1 MKLTFKQ
8 IEPFVQNPD
17 KAARVILVY
26 GPDGGLMN
34 ERSKIVCHTI
44 VPDLNDPFNVVIF
57 NPEQILADNALFYDE
72 AQAQSMMG
80 GQRLILI
87 RQGADSLHTIIK
99 SYLENPSN
107 DTLVVIEA
115 GDLGARSSLRKL
127 CETSKNAA
135 AVPCYVDDEG
145 NIANIIRT
153 MCLHAGYGIDRD
165 ALQAYAASL
174 VGDRAIAR
182 NEIEKLIIYKG
193 FHDDYQGFDGA
204 SLGQKIGT
212 ISMDDIMACSGDIRD
227 WSMDTLIYAV
237 GDGNLKTAH
246 SIIESLFRD
255 QVVPIVIMRSVQNHF
270 WRLYATKAKMAS
282 GQNIEQACKALTPP
296 LFWKVQNAFKSQ
308 LSRWSLPAL
317 ESALD
322 SLNKAEAMTK
332 KSGYDAQSVLQ
343 QCLMQLCRYNPHRR
357 SA

>member
-17 KAARVILVY
+17 KAARVVLVY
-26 GPDGGLMN
+26 GPDQGLMS
-34 ERSKIVCHTI
+34 ERAKTICHT
-44 VPDLNDPFNVVIF
+44 VVNDLHDPFNVVIF
-57 NPEQILADNALFYDE
+57 NPDQILSDNALFFDE
-72 AQAQSMMG
+72 TQAQSMMG

-87 RQGADSLHTIIK
+87 RQGADSLHTLIK
-99 SYLENPSN
+99 SYLENAS
-107 DTLVVIEA
+107 DETLVVIEA

-145 NIANIIRT
+145 NLSSIIRD
-153 MCLHAGYGIDRD
+153 MCMHAGYAIDRD
-165 ALQAYAASL
+165 ALQTYASAL

-193 FHDDYQGFDGA
+193 FHENYKGFEGNP
-204 SLGQKIGT
+204 LGQKIGT
-212 ISMDDIMACSGDIRD
+212 ITIDDIMACSGDIRD

-237 GDGNLKTAH
+237 ADGNLKAAH
-246 SIIESLFRD
+246 SITESLFRD
-255 QVVPIVIMRSVQNHF
+255 QVVPIVIIRSVQNHF
-270 WRLYATKAKMAS
+270 WRLYSTKSKMAN

-308 LSRWSLPAL
+308 LSRWTLPAL

-322 SLNKAEAMTK
+322 ALNKAEVFTK
-332 KSGYDAQSVLQ
+332 KSGYDAESITE
-343 QCLMQLCRYNPHRR
+343 QCLTQLCRYNPHRR
-357 SA
+357 AA